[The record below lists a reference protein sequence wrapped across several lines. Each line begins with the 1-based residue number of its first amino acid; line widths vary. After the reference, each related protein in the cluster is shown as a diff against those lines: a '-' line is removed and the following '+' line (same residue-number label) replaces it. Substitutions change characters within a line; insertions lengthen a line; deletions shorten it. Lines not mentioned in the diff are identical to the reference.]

1 MKKQLYTYILSIAL
15 IFSIIG
21 IGTYTNISNAAPA
34 KTNAKTETAVTKQK
48 QVSTNTTVTSEKPV
62 YNYISVK
69 PIALVDSP
77 KEYLNKR
84 VRITARFDKFSSLGL
99 DYKPAMRSSEKYI
112 TFLIMRDDV
121 DHNIPLSELKNFLKR
136 EVAEKNITLETGD
149 IIEYKGLVFSNAL
162 GDVWLDVEDFKV
174 ISAKKKS
181 DKTEN
186 TVKK

>member
-1 MKKQLYTYILSIAL
+1 MKKQIYTYILSIVL
-15 IFSIIG
+15 TFSVIG

-34 KTNAKTETAVTKQK
+34 KTTVTKP
-48 QVSTNTTVTSEKPV
+48 NKPV
-62 YNYISVK
+62 TTNVPAVKPEYNYISVK
-69 PIALVDSP
+69 PIVLVDSP

-181 DKTEN
+181 DKPKNTMS
-186 TVKK
+186 TVK